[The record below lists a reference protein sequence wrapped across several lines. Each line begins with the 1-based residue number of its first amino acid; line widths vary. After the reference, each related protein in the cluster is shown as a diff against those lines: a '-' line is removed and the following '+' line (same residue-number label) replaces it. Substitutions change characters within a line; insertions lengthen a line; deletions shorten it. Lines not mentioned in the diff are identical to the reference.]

1 MPRWHPWMDLKDVET
16 GEEEQEE
23 DDEKAIVPPELN
35 TKRE

>member
-1 MPRWHPWMDLKDVET
+1 MDLKDVET